1 MMKKI
6 IKVPVFFLILFVLYL
21 LMFDIILLFIPIS
34 RSGNSVRDYIL
45 KKIPMGT
52 SWNDTIKIVENNKKW
67 NIYEDT
73 TEFGISIEP
82 ETKFAL
88 IGDYQNSDME
98 YIGEKSMKI
107 YLGEYYAPLPPFLF
121 IPTSN
126 VVFAYLAFDKD
137 DKLIEIGIQKEIDGP

>member
-1 MMKKI
+1 MIRKI
-6 IKVPVFFLILFVLYL
+6 IRIPIFLLTIFVLYL
-21 LMFDIILLFIPIS
+21 FIFYTILFFIPIS
-34 RSGNSVRDYIL
+34 HSRDSVRDYVL
-45 KKIPMGT
+45 KEIPIGT

-67 NIYEDT
+67 NINYST

-82 ETKFAL
+82 ETKFTL
-88 IGDYQNSDME
+88 IGDWSPNME

-126 VVFAYLAFDKD
+126 VVLAYLAFDKD
-137 DKLIEIGIQKEIDGP
+137 DKLIEVGIQKEIDGP